1 MLFKGLLG
9 GFPSTNMDFG
19 GISEEG
25 KNALDQSIKDFRT
38 KITDLIST
46 FNDEAEISKAFKGT
60 ALTDAIHSMLGD
72 VKDLLNSYVDLMQ
85 KDQNDLDTALENW
98 KNADT
103 SVKNLADSAAQD
115 IRTEANNI
123 KLD

>member
-1 MLFKGLLG
+1 MIFKGLLG
-9 GFPSTNMDFG
+9 GSSASSMDFG

-38 KITDLIST
+38 KITELISN

-72 VKDLLNSYVDLMQ
+72 VKDLLNSYVDLMEKDQ
-85 KDQNDLDTALENW
+85 KDLETAMENW
-98 KNADT
+98 RNADA

-115 IRTEANNI
+115 IRTEANAI